1 MTRPAP
7 RKSSLS
13 GASVVKPPETTPA
26 SAPAPPAPATA
37 RVDTPA
43 APPVTPS
50 AARPKKR
57 RQQESYYT
65 QEEDQDGR
73 IRAAFFAGRDKYGWR
88 NMSDMQLETMMT
100 RVEALEDEFNGG
112 RPFEGMPPGT
122 GPVGK
127 PLER

>member
-7 RKSSLS
+7 RKSTLS
-13 GASVVKPPETTPA
+13 GASVVKPPEVTPA
-26 SAPAPPAPATA
+26 STPAPPTATTA
-37 RVDTPA
+37 RASTPPAPRVA
-43 APPVTPS
+43 AS
-50 AARPKKR
+50 GERPKKR

-73 IRAAFFAGRDKYGWR
+73 IRAAFFAGRDTYGWR
-88 NMSDMQLETMMT
+88 NMSDMQLETMMN